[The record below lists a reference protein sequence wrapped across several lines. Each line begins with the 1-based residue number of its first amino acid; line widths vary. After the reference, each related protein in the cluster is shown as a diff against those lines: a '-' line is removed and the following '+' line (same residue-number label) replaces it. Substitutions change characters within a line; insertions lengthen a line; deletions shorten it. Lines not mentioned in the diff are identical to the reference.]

1 MVTKKI
7 KGLGRGLEALLGP
20 TAGEAVLNA
29 TADATPSTLQ
39 LEQMVAGI
47 YQPRKRMDEGA
58 LYELA
63 ESIKSQGVM
72 QPILVRKTANGNYE
86 IIAGERRFRAAKLAG
101 LTEVPVLVRDVSDQ
115 NAAAMALIENM
126 QREDLNPLEE
136 AIGLQRLIKE
146 FGLTHEQAAQA
157 VGRSRSAASN
167 LLRLLNLAEP
177 VQTMLVA
184 GDLEMGH
191 ARALLSLDR
200 AAQITA
206 ANQISA
212 KKMSVREAEGLVK
225 KIGADFSLV
234 TQKPAKEKSRDI
246 KRLEE
251 ELSDLLTAQVEIR
264 IKKTVKRHGRVEEMG
279 EVAIFFG
286 SLDALNGIIDK
297 LRVT

>member
-29 TADATPSTLQ
+29 TADATPSTLK

-157 VGRSRSAASN
+157 VGRSRSAATN

-225 KIGADFSLV
+225 RIGADFSLV

-264 IKKTVKRHGRVEEMG
+264 IKKQTKRNGRVDQSG
-279 EVAIFFG
+279 ELSI
-286 SLDALNGIIDK
+286 
-297 LRVT
+297 

>member
-29 TADATPSTLQ
+29 ASDATPSTLQ
-39 LEQMVAGI
+39 LDQMVAGV

-63 ESIKSQGVM
+63 ESIKAQGVM
-72 QPILVRKTANGNYE
+72 QPILVRKIASGGYE

-101 LTEVPVLVRDVSDQ
+101 LSEVPVLVRDVSDQ

-146 FGLTHEQAAQA
+146 FGLTHEQAAQS

-167 LLRLLNLAEP
+167 LLRLLNLADP
-177 VQTMLVA
+177 VQTMLMA
-184 GDLEMGH
+184 GDLDMGH
-191 ARALLSLDR
+191 ARALLSLDK
-200 AAQITA
+200 AAQITT

-212 KKMSVREAEGLVK
+212 KKLSVREAESLAK
-225 KIGADFSLV
+225 RIGAEFSLV
-234 TQKPAKEKSRDI
+234 AQKPKKEKSRDL
-246 KRLEE
+246 KRVEE
-251 ELSDLLTAQVEIR
+251 ELADLLTAQVEIR

-279 EVAIFFG
+279 EVAISFG